1 MHHGEEKGQPM
12 SYKITLSQLKDELGE
27 LSHLAQKAVAEMR
40 AEGIS
45 DDEAAKFLGS
55 LNERLSESADRLR
68 DLAVSGLE
76 EYNMIKFLN
85 QLLKL
90 EYNSIF
96 DYQHYANSLAS
107 SALSEP
113 LRSLGAMEIE
123 HARMTINKIR
133 RMGGKPKVNPK
144 SLRRARKFSLGEMLK
159 SHLKGEEETIELCE
173 QGLGLFNDPEFQ
185 WLIGT
190 IRLDEISHKKLLEDL
205 LDRYG
210 KAEALSEIQ
219 EKYIPPKELDF
230 ESDEPWVEG

>member
-1 MHHGEEKGQPM
+1 M
-12 SYKITLSQLKDELGE
+12 SYKMTLSQLKDELGE
-27 LSHLAQKAVAEMR
+27 LSHLAQTAVAEMKE
-40 AEGIS
+40 EGIS
-45 DDEAAKFLGS
+45 DDDAAKFLQT
-55 LNERLSESADRLR
+55 LNKRLAESADRLG
-68 DLAVSGLE
+68 DLAGSGLE
-76 EYNMIKFLN
+76 EYNIVKFLN

-107 SALSEP
+107 SALAEP

-144 SLRRARKFSLGEMLK
+144 SLRRARKFSLGEMLT

-173 QGLGLFNDPEFQ
+173 QGLGLFSDPEFQ

-190 IRLDEISHKKLLEDL
+190 IRLDEISHKKILEDL

-219 EKYIPPKELDF
+219 GKYIPPKELDF